1 MSNDCA
7 VITGANRLCLRPT
20 LYNDCAVI
28 TGANPTVFEVDGEQ
42 LTPLDYAVIGQH
54 QEVATLL
61 IEHGALSIS
70 LVRDLAAICI
80 QKVGT
85 YYTQL

>member
-1 MSNDCA
+1 MLYTYTS
-7 VITGANRLCLRPT
+7 T
-20 LYNDCAVI
+20 LIRCILI

-54 QEVATLL
+54 QELAQLL
-61 IEHGALSIS
+61 IENGALSIS

-80 QKVGT
+80 QKVIIST
-85 YYTQL
+85 ALYYIIYTCVNVIII

>member
-1 MSNDCA
+1 MILYLERS
-7 VITGANRLCLRPT
+7 GRT
-20 LYNDCAVI
+20 LVEIGLI

-61 IEHGALSIS
+61 IENGALSIS
-70 LVRDLAAICI
+70 LVRDLAAILI
-80 QKVGT
+80 QKVCPPNT
-85 YYTQL
+85 SSV